1 MFNFDNLFVFR
12 CSAKWPMRKIR
23 YMKPQLDYSVAA
35 ALGMGKLSRPLIT
48 NQHSEFGIAGYNDTL
63 EKRPKTH
70 GRVR

>member
-1 MFNFDNLFVFR
+1 
-12 CSAKWPMRKIR
+12 MRKIR